1 MNNEK
6 KQKKAAA
13 LRYNDKKD
21 AAPRVTA
28 KGRGHLADTIIE
40 AAKINH
46 VPVQEDPSL
55 IEILHKMEVNE
66 QIPEEL
72 YQAVAEIF
80 SFLYQV
86 DKEAETMSEKSKELD
101 C

>member
-1 MNNEK
+1 MKKEN

-13 LRYNDKKD
+13 LRYQDKKD

-28 KGRGHLADTIIE
+28 KGKGHLADTIIE
-40 AAKINH
+40 AAKLND
-46 VPVQEDPSL
+46 VPVQKDPSL
-55 IEILHKMEVNE
+55 IEVLHKMEVNE

-72 YQAVAEIF
+72 YQTVAEIF

-86 DKEAETMSEKSKELD
+86 DKEAETKQTNDKCRD
-101 C
+101 

>member
-1 MNNEK
+1 MKNENM
-6 KQKKAAA
+6 QKKAAA
-13 LRYNDKKD
+13 LRYQDKKN

-28 KGRGHLADTIIE
+28 KGKGHLADTIIE
-40 AAKINH
+40 AAKLND

-55 IEILHKMEVNE
+55 IEVLHKMEVNE

-80 SFLYQV
+80 SFLYQA
-86 DKEAETMSEKSKELD
+86 DKEAETIIGKD
-101 C
+101 

>member
-1 MNNEK
+1 MKNEN

-13 LRYNDKKD
+13 LRYQDKKD

-28 KGRGHLADTIIE
+28 KGKGHLADTIIE
-40 AAKINH
+40 SAKLND

-55 IEILHKMEVNE
+55 IEVLHKMEVNE

-72 YQAVAEIF
+72 YQTVAEIF
-80 SFLYQV
+80 SFLYLA
-86 DKEAETMSEKSKELD
+86 DKEAETMQVNDKGRD
-101 C
+101 

>member
-1 MNNEK
+1 MKNEIR
-6 KQKKAAA
+6 QKKAAA
-13 LRYNDKKD
+13 LRYQDKKD

-28 KGRGHLADTIIE
+28 KGKGHMADTIIE
-40 AAKINH
+40 AAKLND

-55 IEILHKMEVNE
+55 IEVLHKMEVNE

-80 SFLYQV
+80 SFLYLA
-86 DKEAETMSEKSKELD
+86 DKEAKTKQAIDKGSD
-101 C
+101 

>member
-86 DKEAETMSEKSKELD
+86 DKEAETMSEKSKGLD
-101 C
+101 

>member
-1 MNNEK
+1 MKNEN

-13 LRYNDKKD
+13 LQYQDKKD

-28 KGRGHLADTIIE
+28 KGKGHVADTIIE
-40 AAKINH
+40 AAKLND

-55 IEILHKMEVNE
+55 IEVLHKMEVNE

-86 DKEAETMSEKSKELD
+86 DKEAETKQTNDKGRD
-101 C
+101 

>member
-21 AAPRVTA
+21 SASRVSA
-28 KGRGHLADTIIE
+28 KGKGRLADTIIE
-40 AAKINH
+40 AANINH
-46 VPVQEDPSL
+46 VPVLEDPSL

-72 YQAVAEIF
+72 YQAAAEIF
-80 SFLYQV
+80 SFIYHV
-86 DKEAETMSEKSKELD
+86 DKVAETMSEKNKGID
-101 C
+101 